1 MSSIKRVE
9 GGKVSER
16 IESVPYMVA
25 QELIKGGK
33 AVYANTAAPAPVVAK
48 AIDDAKRATDLE
60 TALKMERD
68 EKSVM
73 FDELEKAAKE
83 KAELQKRLADLEAQA
98 AKNTPPANGGKK

>member
-9 GGKVSER
+9 GGKVADV
-16 IESVPYMVA
+16 IESVPFMVA

-48 AIDDAKRATDLE
+48 ASDDAKRATDLE
-60 TALKMERD
+60 AALKLERD

-98 AKNTPPANGGKK
+98 AKNTTANGGKK